1 MDIRIGDYV
10 KFISEK
16 LEGKVTS
23 IINNRTFNVYCDEY
37 GFEIPADINDLIV
50 VKSDTRDIS
59 ESNTVTLSNKSI
71 ATDITHS
78 LFLSITKIDEKILS
92 ESRFSLDF
100 INDTKYLCMY
110 SIAYLSDG
118 KIRGVGAG
126 NCNSESSVNLG
137 TYTIKDIDEKIKA
150 INFQVIFYKKG
161 DCSLIDPINTSI
173 KLFSTNLLKL
183 NSYKSTKWF
192 KGLSIMKLIKSY
204 NTKVKEEEKVEDIGS
219 QIKEKFGDT
228 NVILTDKLI
237 EKKLDKLE
245 KEQKKSDLKSFSN
258 NNLNVDKS
266 LSNVI
271 EVDLHID
278 KLLDSTQGMGNK
290 EMLDYQL
297 DVFVSTLEK
306 YKLRRGKK
314 IVFIHGKGD
323 GVLRQ
328 RMLWTLQ
335 TKFKRFGHQD
345 ASFKKYGYGAT
356 MVTIK

>member
-23 IINNRTFNVYCDEY
+23 VINNKTFNVYCDEY
-37 GFEIPADINDLIV
+37 GFEIPADIKDLIV
-50 VKSDTRDIS
+50 VKSDTRDVS
-59 ESNTVTLSNKSI
+59 ESNTVTLNNKSI
-71 ATDITHS
+71 ITNTTNS

-110 SIAYLSDG
+110 SIAYLSSG
-118 KIRGVGAG
+118 KANGVEAG
-126 NCNSESSVNLG
+126 NCNPESSVNLG
-137 TYTIKDIDEKIKA
+137 TYTIKEIDEKIKA
-150 INFQVIFYKKG
+150 INFQIIFYKKG
-161 DCSLIDPINTSI
+161 ECNLIEPINTSI
-173 KLFSTNLLKL
+173 KLFSANLLKL

-204 NTKVKEEEKVEDIGS
+204 DSKAKKEVEDIDS
-219 QIKEKFGDT
+219 EIKEKFGDT

-237 EKKLDKLE
+237 EKKLQKLE
-245 KEQKKSDLKSFSN
+245 KEQKKFDLKSISN
-258 NNLNVDKS
+258 NKLNVDKS
-266 LSNVI
+266 LSNVV
-271 EVDLHID
+271 EVDLHIN
-278 KLLDSTQGMGNK
+278 KLLDTTHGMENK
-290 EMLDYQL
+290 DMLDYQL
-297 DVFVSTLEK
+297 DVFVRTLEK
-306 YKLRRGKK
+306 YKLRKGKK

-323 GVLRQ
+323 GVLRH

-335 TKFKRFGHQD
+335 TKYRRFGHQD

-356 MVTIK
+356 IVTIK